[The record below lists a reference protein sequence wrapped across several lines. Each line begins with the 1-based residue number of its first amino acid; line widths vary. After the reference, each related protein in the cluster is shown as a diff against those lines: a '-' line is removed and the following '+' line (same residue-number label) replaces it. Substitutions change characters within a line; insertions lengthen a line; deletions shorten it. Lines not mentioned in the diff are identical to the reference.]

1 MPCLTG
7 RLSQQNQAD
16 KLSQSKWHGCIAGLG
31 VATACRAGHWQ
42 MLDWQLELGTGSW
55 GLVYAQQGIT
65 AQAGVSGQGIS
76 DCLCINLKIVTNI
89 WKLKLTECSCFVVAH
104 KIACTMKITEF
115 MGWMIWLHVEFIQ
128 VNSILKPDSGVANIN
143 FIIFDSNFFVRFCSS
158 QSIDMNLFPYHS
170 QIHNILLLHC
180 ACMSIFI
187 ELQGIFSSGFLRL
200 GFCSSVLFSECHLE
214 LSKLGLCAFSVRVYL
229 CKLRF
234 HTWGFWL
241 RL

>member
-1 MPCLTG
+1 MGECHTG
-7 RLSQQNQAD
+7 NLNWTPQCRHLRPGRCPASLAGSLSKTRQINWANQNDMAALLAWD
-16 KLSQSKWHGCIAGLG
+16 LG

-143 FIIFDSNFFVRFCSS
+143 FYHFWQEFFCEV
-158 QSIDMNLFPYHS
+158 
-170 QIHNILLLHC
+170 LLKPINWYEPVSLPFTNPQHPLTSLCLHVY
-180 ACMSIFI
+180 IYWT
-187 ELQGIFSSGFLRL
+187 SGHF
-200 GFCSSVLFSECHLE
+200 
-214 LSKLGLCAFSVRVYL
+214 
-229 CKLRF
+229 
-234 HTWGFWL
+234 
-241 RL
+241 